1 MFKRHRNFCIFL
13 FMLILLPLAGE
24 PKFHPFSGDFQNFR
38 VSFGSPVFLLFLL
51 WLRRVPFLVSGISTG
66 IAVVVF
72 RGLLDVWTGGVSLSA
87 GIWAHAPTF
96 FYYFTYAG
104 FFILPNFDKNHIY
117 HRAIQLAAWSVVSEI
132 IASIAELSFTQLL
145 FYEIFTL
152 PSPEILVRLT
162 AIAFLRCFFI
172 LSFFFLTQLN
182 ATESRLQQEESEL
195 SHMMLLISNLYEELI
210 QLNKSQKNAE
220 SVTHDC
226 YKMYEQLNEQTN
238 NEEQKQLAQKI
249 LAIAGQLHE
258 IKKDNQRI
266 YAGLAA
272 LTNNHHIADYARA
285 KTLAHLILDS
295 QRKYARS
302 LKKNIFFLSK
312 VDNTLPPLHVY
323 TLLSLINNLIANAVE
338 AIKTTGSIRLSL
350 QRQAADL
357 LVQVENTGSAIA
369 PQKLSLIF
377 QPGYTTKFDQNGNA
391 STGIGLSYVKDLA
404 QTLGGSVSIDSDGQ
418 HQVCCRLKIPLTACS
433 ASPTPAF
440 SLAWPAPS
448 SKKTI
453 PGPTCSSG
461 QTI

>member
-1 MFKRHRNFCIFL
+1 MFQRHRNLYIFL
-13 FMLILLPLAGE
+13 FMLILVPLAGE

-51 WLRRVPFLVSGISTG
+51 WLRRVPFLLSGVSTG
-66 IAVVVF
+66 IAVVLF
-72 RGLLDVWTGGVSLSA
+72 RALLDVWTGGMSLSA

-96 FYYFTYAG
+96 FYYFAYAG

-182 ATESRLQQEESEL
+182 ATESRLQQEQCEL

-226 YKMYEQLNEQTN
+226 YKMYEQLNEQAAN
-238 NEEQKQLAQKI
+238 DEQRQFAQKI

-266 YAGLAA
+266 YAGLSA
-272 LTNNHHIADYARA
+272 LTNNHRIADYARP
-285 KTLAHLILDS
+285 KMLARLILDS

-302 LKKNIFFLSK
+302 LKKNILFLSK
-312 VDNTLPPLHVY
+312 IDTTLPPLHVY

-350 QRQAADL
+350 QRQSANL
-357 LVQVENTGSAIA
+357 LIQVENTGSAIA
-369 PQKLSLIF
+369 PKKLSLIF
-377 QPGYTTKFDQNGNA
+377 QPGYTTKFDQDGNA
-391 STGIGLSYVKDLA
+391 STGIGLSYVRDLA
-404 QTLGGSVSIDSDGQ
+404 QTLGGSISIQSNGQ
-418 HQVCCRLKIPLTACS
+418 DRVCCRLEIPLTACS
-433 ASPTPAF
+433 ASPMPAF
-440 SLAWPAPS
+440 AWLAPV
-448 SKKTI
+448 SKKAV
-453 PGPTCSSG
+453 PGT
-461 QTI
+461 T